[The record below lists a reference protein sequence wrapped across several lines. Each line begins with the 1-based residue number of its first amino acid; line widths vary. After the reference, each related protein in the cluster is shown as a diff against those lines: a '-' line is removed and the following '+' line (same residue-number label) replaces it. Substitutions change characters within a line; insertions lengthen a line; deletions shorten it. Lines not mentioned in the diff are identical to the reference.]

1 MEFRTYFVYIHTFS
15 YKFKVLRTPTEFGL
29 PVPRLARDHALSL
42 YLRNLFS
49 GGWHDTIFSQITCK
63 KGRIW
68 TCFWLDRKQYGW
80 SALFR
85 IAKKPPPSINI
96 SCWWFQLSC
105 VASVSNRVSARK
117 LKREQNKDGRGRVGE
132 KRKTLARKP
141 HHSGK
146 RPLIFHDSVHL

>member
-1 MEFRTYFVYIHTFS
+1 MEFRTYFVYFHTFS
-15 YKFKVLRTPTEFGL
+15 YKFKVQRTPTEFGL
-29 PVPRLARDHALSL
+29 PVPRLACDHAPSL
-42 YLRNLFS
+42 YLCNLFS

-80 SALFR
+80 SALFM
-85 IAKKPPPSINI
+85 AKKPPSI

-105 VASVSNRVSARK
+105 VASVSNPVIAGK
-117 LKREQNKDGRGRVGE
+117 LKREQNKEGRGRGRE

-141 HHSGK
+141 HDSGK
-146 RPLIFHDSVHL
+146 RPLIFHDSVHF